1 MKPQVDST
9 GAFKRVSRWLSR
21 PQPIERLAFLR
32 IAIPLVLLGF
42 LSSRLAHADYWLSP
56 VGFRVPYLGGHD
68 WRQPLYL
75 PAVPPTVAWI
85 LAVATV
91 LAGLCLSLG
100 LFVQPA
106 AGLFAALLVYLALAD
121 RLEAFTVSK
130 LGPILVIALLVS
142 PCGARYGVD
151 AWRKQK
157 RQPTAPVPTHVSGG
171 VIRFF
176 QILVV
181 VMYSGSGIAK
191 IRGDW
196 LASNVLWSHLHD
208 GYQTEFAWQ
217 LLRVLPGRAW
227 QVLQDFT
234 LVFEVGAPLWFVLP
248 WTRFPA
254 LVVGLAMHAMI
265 GLMFGPVIWFALLM
279 ATILVGSYGPDR
291 WLFRLFRPRG
301 RDSTAEATGS

>member
-1 MKPQVDST
+1 MRPIGPT
-9 GAFKRVSRWLSR
+9 GALERVNRWLSR

-32 IAIPLVLLGF
+32 IVIPLLLLGF
-42 LSSRLAHADYWLSP
+42 LSSRLVHADYWLSP

-75 PAVPPTVAWI
+75 PAVPSAVAWM

-91 LAGLCLSLG
+91 LAGLFLSAG
-100 LFVQPA
+100 LFAQPA
-106 AGLFAALLVYLALAD
+106 AGLFASLLIYLALAD

-130 LGPILVIALLVS
+130 LGPILVIALFVS
-142 PCGARYGVD
+142 PCGVRYSVD
-151 AWRKQK
+151 AWRKRK
-157 RQPTAPVPTHVSGG
+157 RQPNAPLPTHVAGG

-176 QILVV
+176 QLLLV

-196 LASNVLWSHLHD
+196 LAGNVLWSHLHD
-208 GYQTEFAWQ
+208 GYQTEFAWL
-217 LLRVLPGRAW
+217 LLRIVPSRAW
-227 QVLQDFT
+227 QVLQDST
-234 LVFEVGAPLWFVLP
+234 LTFEVGAPVWFALP
-248 WTRFPA
+248 WTRSPA

-279 ATILVGSYGPDR
+279 ATMLVASYGPDR
-291 WLFRLFRPRG
+291 WLFRLFHRADLKLGTTR
-301 RDSTAEATGS
+301 R